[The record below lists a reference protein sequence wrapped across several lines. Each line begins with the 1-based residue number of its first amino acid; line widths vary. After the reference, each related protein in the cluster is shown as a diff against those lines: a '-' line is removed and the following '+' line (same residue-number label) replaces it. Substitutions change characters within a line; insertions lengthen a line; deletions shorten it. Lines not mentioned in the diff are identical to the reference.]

1 MMIDEFEVRP
11 LEEGDEDLIGRN
23 VNEYADSK
31 APAEPHT
38 EDETLVFR
46 ASDGEG
52 ALAGGC
58 ILHVHRWGRGVLA
71 ALWVDEKL
79 RGRGLGSMLIREA
92 ERAAREKGCYYLC
105 LGTMDFMARPLYEKH
120 GFELF
125 TLTRDYPRG
134 HEAYSLSKRLD
145 RPAPDYVPTHNG
157 APALYTIEPGS
168 GEDRKAIG
176 DGLSA
181 YCERF
186 VKDAHD
192 DIDVGK
198 KLVDADGRM
207 IAGVCAQVS
216 GWDVLELDFVWVDES
231 CRGRGLAS
239 RLLREVEREAK
250 EKGAYVSLTN
260 CVDWTLGF
268 FDKQGYAPCGTLRDY
283 PRGHEAYELEKR
295 F

>member
-1 MMIDEFEVRP
+1 MMIDGFEVRP
-11 LEEGDEDLIGRN
+11 LDEGDEDLIERN

-31 APAEPHT
+31 APAEPRT
-38 EDETLVFR
+38 EDERLVFR

-58 ILHVHRWGRGVLA
+58 ILNIRRWGRAVLST
-71 ALWVDEKL
+71 LWVDEKR
-79 RGRGLGSMLIREA
+79 RGDGLGSMLIREA
-92 ERAAREKGCYYLC
+92 ERAAREKGCDLLC
-105 LGTMDFMARPLYEKH
+105 LGTIDFMARPLYEKH

-168 GEDRKAIG
+168 EEDRKAVG
-176 DGLSA
+176 DGLAA

-192 DIDVGK
+192 DIDVGR

-207 IAGVCAQVS
+207 IAGVSALVS
-216 GWDVLELDFVWVDES
+216 GWEALELDCVWVDEKY
-231 CRGRGLAS
+231 RGRGLAS

-250 EKGAYVSLTN
+250 EKGAYMALAD

-268 FDKQGYAPCGTLRDY
+268 FGRQGYVPCGTLRDY
-283 PRGHEAYELEKR
+283 PRGHDAYELEKR

>member
-11 LEEGDEDLIGRN
+11 LEEGDEDLIERN

-58 ILHVHRWGRGVLA
+58 ILHVHRWGRAVLA

-79 RGRGLGSMLIREA
+79 RGDGLGSMLIREA
-92 ERAAREKGCYYLC
+92 ERAAREKGCDLLC

-186 VKDAHD
+186 VTDAHD

-216 GWDVLELDFVWVDES
+216 GWEALELDFVWVDES

-250 EKGAYVSLTN
+250 DLNAYVSLTN